1 MLFMDNSVR
10 IILFIHSF
18 IHSGYFYSIAP
29 FQTHYYYT
37 TQRRSRHSTDTVAEF
52 HAKCHGQ
59 FRVKEFSKGPTFRL
73 EWNSNRRTSGRKAST
88 LPMRHHTPLWLLCA
102 WTFW

>member
-37 TQRRSRHSTDTVAEF
+37 TQRRSRQSTDTVSEF
-52 HAKCHGQ
+52 HAKRHGQ
-59 FRVKEFSKGPTFRL
+59 LRVKDFPKVPTFRL
-73 EWNSNRRTSGRKAST
+73 ERNSNPRPSGRKAST
-88 LPMRHHTPLWLLCA
+88 LPMRHHALLWSLCA